1 MAIGGAAPPH
11 PPRGGGGGSPEDS
24 STARRPDFEQPL
36 LQAHAA
42 VPARG
47 KQEPVERDHEAQCSP
62 EADGDGATF
71 VRTCFNG
78 LNALSGVGLLS
89 IPYALSEGGWL
100 SLVLLLAVAM
110 VCCYTGLLLRRCMA
124 ASPAVRGYPDIGALA
139 FGAKGRLAV
148 SAFLY
153 AELYLVAI
161 GFLILEGDNLDKLF
175 PGTSLAVGGLVV
187 SGKQLFVVVVAV
199 VILPTTW
206 LRSLAVLAYVSASGV
221 LASVVVVFCVLWA
234 AVFDGVGFHGKGR
247 MLNVS
252 GLPTA
257 LGLYTFCYCGHAIFP
272 TLCNSM
278 QEKDKFS
285 RVLVICFVACTVNY
299 GSMAILGYLMYGDD
313 VKSQVTLNLPEGKI
327 SSKLAIYTTL
337 INPFSKYALM
347 VTPVATAIEEKL
359 LAGNK
364 RSVNVLIRTLIVVS
378 TVVIAL
384 TVPFFG
390 HLMALVGSLLSVMAS
405 MLLPCICYLKIFG
418 LTRCGRGETLLIAA
432 IIVLGSLVAATGTY
446 SSLKKIFYEF

>member
-1 MAIGGAAPPH
+1 LISWG
-11 PPRGGGGGSPEDS
+11 
-24 STARRPDFEQPL
+24 
-36 LQAHAA
+36 
-42 VPARG
+42 
-47 KQEPVERDHEAQCSP
+47 
-62 EADGDGATF
+62 
-71 VRTCFNG
+71 
-78 LNALSGVGLLS
+78 SGVGLLS

-285 RVLVICFVACTVNY
+285 RVSCPLF
-299 GSMAILGYLMYGDD
+299 
-313 VKSQVTLNLPEGKI
+313 
-327 SSKLAIYTTL
+327 
-337 INPFSKYALM
+337 
-347 VTPVATAIEEKL
+347 
-359 LAGNK
+359 
-364 RSVNVLIRTLIVVS
+364 
-378 TVVIAL
+378 
-384 TVPFFG
+384 
-390 HLMALVGSLLSVMAS
+390 SLLM
-405 MLLPCICYLKIFG
+405 
-418 LTRCGRGETLLIAA
+418 
-432 IIVLGSLVAATGTY
+432 SLNY
-446 SSLKKIFYEF
+446 